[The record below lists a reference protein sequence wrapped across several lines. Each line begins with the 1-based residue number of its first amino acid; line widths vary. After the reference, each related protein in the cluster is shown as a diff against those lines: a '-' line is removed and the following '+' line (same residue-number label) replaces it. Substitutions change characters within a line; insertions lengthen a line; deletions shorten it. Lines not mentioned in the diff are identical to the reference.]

1 MGCSTRA
8 SRTRRQECC
17 VADVANALQ
26 KGGDADAS
34 RQPKALARQLPATLV
49 IGGILVAIV
58 VGVAL
63 ISYVWTPHDPG
74 KLNIRSR
81 LAPPGTEGFPLGTD
95 RLGRDMFTQIMV
107 GARNSLYVSIVAT
120 LFALVI
126 GTALGLLT
134 AAANARLQSIMTRV
148 IDVGVAIP
156 GILVALV
163 IATALEPG
171 NTASIIAIIIWFIP
185 LAARVTLGPS
195 KQVLALDFV
204 EAAFAYGR
212 GKVFVL
218 INHVLP
224 NISSILIVQASVM
237 FASGILA
244 EAALSFIGIGA
255 QPPTASWGRILKEAQ
270 PMIDV
275 APSLMV
281 FPGIAI
287 MITVL
292 GFNLMGDGLR
302 SFLDPRQSIGQGS
315 L

>member
-1 MGCSTRA
+1 MA
-8 SRTRRQECC
+8 E
-17 VADVANALQ
+17 VANALP
-26 KGGDADAS
+26 KSGDTGAS
-34 RQPKALARQLPATLV
+34 RPAKAFVRRLPATLV
-49 IGGILVAIV
+49 IGGVLVAII

-63 ISYVWTPHDPG
+63 ISLFWTPQDPG
-74 KLNIRSR
+74 KLNVRSR
-81 LAPPGTEGFPLGTD
+81 LAPPGTPGFPLGTD
-95 RLGRDMFTQIMV
+95 KLGRDVFTQIMV
-107 GARNSLYVSIVAT
+107 GARNSLYVSIAAT
-120 LFALVI
+120 SFALVI
-126 GTALGLLT
+126 GTALGLFT
-134 AAANARLQSIMTRV
+134 AAASPRLQSILTRI
-148 IDVGVAIP
+148 IDIGVAIP

-185 LAARVTLGPS
+185 VAARVTLGPS

-212 GKVFVL
+212 GKIFVL

-224 NISSILIVQASVM
+224 NISPILIVQASVM

-281 FPGIAI
+281 FPGLAI
-287 MITVL
+287 MIAVL
-292 GFNLMGDGLR
+292 GFNLLGDGLR
-302 SFLDPRQSIGQGS
+302 SFLDPRQSMGQGDH
-315 L
+315 

>member
-1 MGCSTRA
+1 M
-8 SRTRRQECC
+8 
-17 VADVANALQ
+17 
-26 KGGDADAS
+26 ADAANLVS
-34 RQPKALARQLPATLV
+34 SSAHDDGGEVGHRPKDLRRRLPAALI
-49 IGGILVAIV
+49 IGAVLVAIV
-58 VGVAL
+58 VGVAI
-63 ISYVWTPHDPG
+63 ISFFWTPYDPA
-74 KLNIRSR
+74 KLHIRAR

-107 GARNSLYVSIVAT
+107 GAQTSLYVSIVASI
-120 LFALVI
+120 LALVL
-126 GTALGLLT
+126 GTMLGLLT
-134 AAANARLQSIMTRV
+134 AASTGRVQSILTRFV
-148 IDVGVAIP
+148 DIGVAIP

-163 IATALEPG
+163 LATALEPG
-171 NTASIIAIIIWFIP
+171 NTASIVAIVTWFVP
-185 LAARVTLGPS
+185 VAARVTIGPA

-212 GKVFVL
+212 SKTFVMV
-218 INHVLP
+218 NHVLP

-281 FPGIAI
+281 FPGLAI
-287 MITVL
+287 MIAVL
-292 GFNLMGDGLR
+292 GFNLLGDGLR
-302 SFLDPRQSIGQGS
+302 AYLDPRQIAQGGH
-315 L
+315 